1 MTVEQ
6 QQSDDDTMMT
16 DDDRLIVQ
24 IDDAIKEAGLSR
36 AGINKRDG
44 SIPSSQFQ
52 KRYLNSVSVADIQR
66 LICQTRAVEQEF
78 VTFTK
83 TKSGKSMTLYFASA
97 SPHRS

>member
-1 MTVEQ
+1 MTVDQ
-6 QQSDDDTMMT
+6 QQSNDNTLMT
-16 DDDRLIVQ
+16 DDDRLIAS
-24 IDDAIKEAGLSR
+24 IDEAIKEAGLSR

-52 KRYLNSVSVADIQR
+52 KRYLDSVSVADIQR
-66 LICQTRAVEQEF
+66 LICQTRAVEHGF
-78 VTFTK
+78 IKFTK